1 MQVRNSVIPPATN
14 PQTIRREVRG
24 LCWYYM
30 EDPKARIHKELQEET
45 TWFLANLANK
55 RFHVGK
61 IKEAGNCDRCTIN
74 HANHSS

>member
-1 MQVRNSVIPPATN
+1 
-14 PQTIRREVRG
+14 
-24 LCWYYM
+24 M